1 MQRELKRSLKTE
13 FDRIYVK
20 CEVELNA
27 GAKIARTDGLES
39 FGRDYV
45 RRVRNGSLSRPDAVA
60 SDKERALK
68 LMVC

>member
-1 MQRELKRSLKTE
+1 M
-13 FDRIYVK
+13 
-20 CEVELNA
+20 
-27 GAKIARTDGLES
+27 ARTDGLEC

>member
-1 MQRELKRSLKTE
+1 M
-13 FDRIYVK
+13 
-20 CEVELNA
+20 
-27 GAKIARTDGLES
+27 ARTDGLES

-60 SDKERALK
+60 IDKERALK